1 MLSELP
7 ISLAQLKAEI
17 NSEKL
22 KNEIRQLFY
31 SLQRSKNLQKIFI
44 KVWLPLY
51 KNGNNLYK
59 H

>member
-22 KNEIRQLFY
+22 GNYFILCRDQKTYKKY
-31 SLQRSKNLQKIFI
+31 S
-44 KVWLPLY
+44 
-51 KNGNNLYK
+51 
-59 H
+59 